1 MGTFDNVPAAQAPA
15 AQVPA
20 LSPNQP
26 ARPTTPVQAVPGSPQ
41 AVSLPTTPQQP
52 GIVQPGV
59 VQQPVGYPFSQSE
72 LAETISQGWN
82 LTVGA
87 QARPTDQT
95 LEAQLQDAFQSSGAF
110 SAQEAPPK
118 VVSQIMPWFQMFR
131 LIHGQAEQRFM

>member
-20 LSPNQP
+20 QSPNQP

-52 GIVQPGV
+52 GIVQPGA
-59 VQQPVGYPFSQSE
+59 VQQPVNQ
-72 LAETISQGWN
+72 ADTISQGWN
-82 LTVGA
+82 LTVGG

-95 LEAQLQDAFQSSGAF
+95 WEAQLQDAFQSSGAF
-110 SAQEAPPK
+110 SAQEAPK
-118 VVSQIMPWFQMFR
+118 VVSQIMQWLQMFR
-131 LIHGQAEQRFM
+131 LVHGQAEQRFM

>member
-20 LSPNQP
+20 QSPNQP

-59 VQQPVGYPFSQSE
+59 APASAVGGQADP
-72 LAETISQGWN
+72 ISQGWN

-95 LEAQLQDAFQSSGAF
+95 QEAQLVMAFTESGAF
-110 SAQEAPPK
+110 TAQEASN
-118 VVSQIMPWFQMFR
+118 VVSQMKQWLQVYSAA
-131 LIHGQAEQRFM
+131 HGQAEQRFM

>member
-20 LSPNQP
+20 QSPNQP

-59 VQQPVGYPFSQSE
+59 APASAVGHPFDQ
-72 LAETISQGWN
+72 AEISQGWN

-95 LEAQLQDAFQSSGAF
+95 QEAQLVMAFTESGAF
-110 SAQEAPPK
+110 TAQEASN
-118 VVSQIMPWFQMFR
+118 VVSQMKQWLQVYSAA
-131 LIHGQAEQRFM
+131 HGQAEQRFM